1 MIMMVSKEEI
11 EGREDIDEE
20 KIKFL
25 LWMWRKEENKER
37 ESRN

>member
-1 MIMMVSKEEI
+1 MMVSKEEI